1 MWVEELSAKDVG
13 KQTFEP
19 HGLAEGYDRNTVV
32 QARGLTKSYRQAQ
45 ILRGVDL
52 DVRAG
57 EFVAIVGP
65 SGSGKSTLL
74 HILGCVDRADAGE
87 LIINGQSIT
96 QQNDAKLAQ
105 LRNQALGFV
114 FQFFYFQPH
123 LSIAKNL
130 EIPLMTIRLSRR
142 ERAGRVRDVATWVGV
157 ADTLA
162 RRPNQL
168 SGGQLQRAA
177 IARALINSPQV
188 ILADEPTGNLDR
200 ANTER
205 VLELLLRIK
214 RERGVTLVVVT
225 HDQNVA
231 AVADRVLTMADGRL
245 QLGAGAP
252 KAHDGLATPDNRLRL
267 GGENA

>member
-1 MWVEELSAKDVG
+1 MAS
-13 KQTFEP
+13 EP
-19 HGLAEGYDRNTVV
+19 ASLIM

-57 EFVAIVGP
+57 EFLAIVGP

-74 HILGCVDRADAGE
+74 HILGCVDRTDAGE
-87 LIINGQSIT
+87 LTIGGQSVT
-96 QQNDAKLAQ
+96 QQSDAKLAH
-105 LRNQALGFV
+105 LRSQTLGFV

-123 LSIAKNL
+123 LSVGKNL
-130 EIPLMTIRLSRR
+130 EVPLMATRQKRH
-142 ERAGRVRDVATWVGV
+142 ERQERVRTTAEWVGIGDV
-157 ADTLA
+157 LA

-205 VLELLLRIK
+205 VLELLLRIQ
-214 RERGVTLVVVT
+214 RERGMALVVVT
-225 HDQNVA
+225 HDQSVA
-231 AVADRVLTMADGRL
+231 ARANRVLTAC
-245 QLGAGAP
+245 
-252 KAHDGLATPDNRLRL
+252 
-267 GGENA
+267 

>member
-1 MWVEELSAKDVG
+1 MWVEELSAKNVG

-19 HGLAEGYDRNTVV
+19 HGLAEGYDRNLVV

-45 ILRGVDL
+45 ILHGVDL

-57 EFVAIVGP
+57 EFLAIVGP

-74 HILGCVDRADAGE
+74 HILGCVDHADTGE
-87 LIINGQSIT
+87 LIIGGQSIT
-96 QQNDAKLAQ
+96 RQSDAKLAH
-105 LRNQALGFV
+105 LRSQTLGFV

-130 EIPLMTIRLSRR
+130 EIPLMTTRLSRR
-142 ERAGRVRDVATWVGV
+142 ERAGRVQDVATWVGV
-157 ADTLA
+157 ADTLL

-177 IARALINSPQV
+177 IARALVNSPQV

-205 VLELLLRIK
+205 VLELLLRIR

-245 QLGAGAP
+245 QS
-252 KAHDGLATPDNRLRL
+252 

>member
-1 MWVEELSAKDVG
+1 MPEVAATPLI
-13 KQTFEP
+13 
-19 HGLAEGYDRNTVV
+19 L

-45 ILRGVDL
+45 ILHGVDL
-52 DVRAG
+52 EVRAG
-57 EFVAIVGP
+57 EFLAIVGP

-96 QQNDAKLAQ
+96 QQNDAKLAH
-105 LRNQALGFV
+105 LRSQELGFV

-130 EIPLMTIRLSRR
+130 EIPLMTTRLSRR

-225 HDQNVA
+225 HDQHVA
-231 AVADRVLTMADGRL
+231 AVADRVLTMVDGCL
-245 QLGAGAP
+245 QLVAGTP
-252 KAHDGLATPDNRLRL
+252 KIHDGLATLDNRLQPGGEIL
-267 GGENA
+267 KNHNGSVIAEDHLQSGGENA